1 MTAQLCTILDLAL
14 NETIDGL
21 LAALTTTYPTDSTA
35 SFKALVTT
43 CIHYVVAHRD
53 LFALITQSN
62 NPHPLTQLKAQL
74 VTKVLAVEH
83 LSRKNPQDY
92 YDVVCSVSGV
102 IGVITEWLD
111 QENIPQAELILIV
124 TNIISRI

>member
-1 MTAQLCTILDLAL
+1 M
-14 NETIDGL
+14 
-21 LAALTTTYPTDSTA
+21 
-35 SFKALVTT
+35 TT
-43 CIHYVVAHRD
+43 CIHYVVAHRE

-83 LSRKNPQDY
+83 LSRENQQGY
-92 YDVVCSVSGV
+92 YNVVCSVSGV